1 MLSTQK
7 EYSLIIREQ
16 WASEMNVWYSFQSN
30 WLCNGLINFPTLLLP
45 LREGLLSSEIPS
57 LILLWDQFLLC
68 PRTDHDWSGDQVVR
82 DGVSSL
88 TLSLFTLSAR
98 WNMLL
103 LTLREGLL
111 SSELPSLVLHSD
123 QFLLCPR
130 ADHDWSGDQVVRDEV
145 SSLTLS
151 LFTVSGR

>member
-1 MLSTQK
+1 
-7 EYSLIIREQ
+7 
-16 WASEMNVWYSFQSN
+16 MNVWYSFQSN
-30 WLCNGLINFPTLLLP
+30 WLCDGLINFPTLLLP

-68 PRTDHDWSGDQVVR
+68 PRTDPDWSGDQVVR

-98 WNMLL
+98 CYNLL

-111 SSELPSLVLHSD
+111 SRKLPSPILHWHQLFGS
-123 QFLLCPR
+123 LCHNTP
-130 ADHDWSGDQVVRDEV
+130 DEV
-145 SSLTLS
+145 CSEQSSWSSCLLRGEEVCLPLPVSPDFRDKCVTLIP
-151 LFTVSGR
+151 L